1 MAYPSWPDL
10 GADQL
15 EQQLL
20 TGWKAEGLFRQTIEA
35 GRGGPPFVF
44 YEGPPTANGRPG
56 MSAASSTTSPP
67 TIPRSSAI

>member
-20 TGWKAEGLFRQTIEA
+20 ARWKAEGLFRQTLEA
-35 GRGGPPFVF
+35 GRGGPP
-44 YEGPPTANGRPG
+44 
-56 MSAASSTTSPP
+56 SP
-67 TIPRSSAI
+67 R